1 MRRRSQ
7 RGPAAV
13 ARRYGPEYSTD
24 LDQDVDDPGRRR
36 RRDDQR
42 VDDIGHRAAGA
53 GLDECQG
60 APTIHGELR
69 TSQRSLDSR
78 GHLGGFS
85 EQSQDIF
92 HSFHDLPFAT
102 SLDDRGDAG
111 TRRSFSMPDS
121 TPEHDTRP
129 DSPTDFRIALALPR
143 RGPAGI
149 FGLECHAAA
158 ELAAAEIEAAGGVA
172 GRTVHFV
179 HVDAGGDP
187 AAVGAR
193 IKGLLDAGSIDAV
206 TGWHLSNARQAIAK
220 VVRGRVPYVYAAAYE
235 GGECSDGVLCSGEVP
250 GDQIVASLQ
259 WLRTEAQL
267 RQWFIVGNDYV
278 WPRGTAAATRVGLQD
293 TDIAILGE
301 RFLPLGTDD
310 SAVWDRALGEVVRSG
325 TQGVISLLVGSDAV
339 RFNRAFGDRG
349 LDATITRF
357 SPFTDETVVLASGAD
372 ATENL
377 FISAGWF
384 AGLGSASAAEF
395 ASGFARAFDL
405 VNGAGPIGEMAAPPP
420 GTMAETTYS
429 GVHLLADI
437 AGASVPTVQDARR
450 AFVKWGWDSPH
461 GPVDLDDGSAR
472 HPVHIAKARGVE
484 LDVIARVR

>member
-1 MRRRSQ
+1 MRRQSQ
-7 RGPAAV
+7 GGPATI
-13 ARRYGPEYSTD
+13 ARRGSPEHGTD
-24 LDQDVDDPGRRR
+24 LGQKVDDPSRRSGRNNQCI
-36 RRDDQR
+36 DH
-42 VDDIGHRAAGA
+42 IGHRASRV
-53 GLDECQG
+53 GLDICQC
-60 APTIHGELR
+60 APTIHSEIGTGQLVF
-69 TSQRSLDSR
+69 DACSR
-78 GHLGGFS
+78 QGCAS
-85 EQSQDIF
+85 EQRQHICDG
-92 HSFHDLPFAT
+92 FHDLPLAM
-102 SLDDRGDAG
+102 SPNGGDTAA
-111 TRRSFSMPDS
+111 RRTFSM
-121 TPEHDTRP
+121 TDTAPQFEPRP
-129 DSPTDFRIALALPR
+129 TRPTDFRVALALPR

-158 ELAAAEIEAAGGVA
+158 ELAAAEIEATGGVA

-187 AAVGAR
+187 SAVATN
-193 IKGLLDAGSIDAV
+193 IEDLLDAGSIDAV

-235 GGECSDGVLCSGEVP
+235 GGERSDGVLCSGEVP

-259 WLRTEAQL
+259 WLRTEARL
-267 RQWFIVGNDYV
+267 RRWFIVGNDYV
-278 WPRGTAAATRVGLQD
+278 WPRGSAAATRVGLQD

-310 SAVWDRALGEVVRSG
+310 PAVWDRVLDEVVRSG

-357 SPFTDETVVLASGAD
+357 SPFTDETVILASGAE

-395 ASGFARAFDL
+395 TTGFARAFDL
-405 VNGAGPIGEMAAPPP
+405 VNGAGPIGRSVAPPP

-429 GVHLLADI
+429 GMHLLAGI

-450 AFVKWGWDSPH
+450 AFDKWGWDSPH
-461 GPVDLDDGSAR
+461 GPVDLEHGSAR